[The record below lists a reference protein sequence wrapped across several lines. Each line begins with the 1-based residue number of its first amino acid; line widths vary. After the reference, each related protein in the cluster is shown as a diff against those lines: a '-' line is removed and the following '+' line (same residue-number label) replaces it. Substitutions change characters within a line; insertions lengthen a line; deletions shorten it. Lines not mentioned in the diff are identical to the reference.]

1 MKSWTRFEEHEDE
14 MRKERLLIY
23 RNLKR
28 ERKENKEILKVNQ
41 ANSEEIMKYIC
52 SPIEYGTVE
61 SRQVTELSKI
71 SPYLLWEPIGIAN
84 LLIEKIDKLKLWVSP
99 QYIEESLLI
108 ATAIRRHILVQIL
121 RNRGNSIF
129 PQEFIQNL
137 ETKLE
142 SVLNWLNA
150 KSDYPEQS
158 PNFKFPQ
165 IFI

>member
-1 MKSWTRFEEHEDE
+1 
-14 MRKERLLIY
+14 
-23 RNLKR
+23 
-28 ERKENKEILKVNQ
+28 
-41 ANSEEIMKYIC
+41 MKYIC

-99 QYIEESLLI
+99 QFIEESLLI